1 MKRIIIVIF
10 LICGFFV
17 CGSSNAVTEKKS
29 VAVFPLNTSINTSS
43 HAVYSNA
50 QDMFAADLVN
60 SLQKYKDLDVMDV
73 SNSESILRLAEK
85 TRQYEQLTKQ
95 FKQRYIVD
103 YEKAETVAR
112 ALGVNYLVF
121 IHGGFDT
128 ERDFLKSNWK
138 YRCQWIWANPVKS
151 SALLNINITLVDVKN
166 HNIAFQSS
174 IKKDI
179 AMDNFYQPS
188 QNFGENVI
196 PTSQIKK
203 FTLPNSIKIAQ
214 QLHSVMYPFLNE
226 KYSQK
231 DAFIDKYIPNNGT
244 IDTYDNGQTLPDEK
258 GVFHDNPR
266 KNIYLDWVKDEI

>member
-1 MKRIIIVIF
+1 
-10 LICGFFV
+10 
-17 CGSSNAVTEKKS
+17 
-29 VAVFPLNTSINTSS
+29 
-43 HAVYSNA
+43 
-50 QDMFAADLVN
+50 MFAADLVN

-231 DAFIDKYIPNNGT
+231 DAFIDKYIPD
-244 IDTYDNGQTLPDEK
+244 IVSSKLL
-258 GVFHDNPR
+258 
-266 KNIYLDWVKDEI
+266 KNIVSFIIDNDRVNKYFVDINTFAWLYFVKIQKSIYSLAITILIFYNST